1 MVHSGRTIQAHND
14 LEANL
19 SKASVI
25 CCRGERQL
33 LEVPMGSTQRI
44 EELAWAIGEAEETGM
59 YFAKIGQRGTGSKT
73 PDDMTVVRRP
83 FKPQNSEIRAHLALA
98 DSSALLPRNEPHP
111 GTNH

>member
-1 MVHSGRTIQAHND
+1 MVHSGRTIQARND

-33 LEVPMGSTQRI
+33 LEMPMGSTQHI
-44 EELAWAIGEAEETGM
+44 EELARAIGEAEETGM

-73 PDDMTVVRRP
+73 PDDMMAVRRP
-83 FKPQNSEIRAHLALA
+83 CEPRNPEIRAYLALA

-111 GTNH
+111 GIIH